1 MIKLFKRLDANTV
14 LDYNARIT
22 GSMSIPKLS
31 KELVEKNRILN
42 ESLNRLEDGMIDLE
56 QFLAITHSKLLSF
69 FFIIYFL

>member
-1 MIKLFKRLDANTV
+1 MRQKPS
-14 LDYNARIT
+14 
-22 GSMSIPKLS
+22 SMSIPKLS